1 MAVTRV
7 VLPGTVAE
15 RLGIDVDVTRAERL
29 GIEPVARKDADCFP
43 RFLITLAVV
52 TCKEII
58 AVTV

>member
-15 RLGIDVDVTRAERL
+15 RLGIDVAVTRAERL
-29 GIEPVARKDADCFP
+29 GIDPVARKVADCFL
-43 RFLITLAVV
+43 RFLIALTVV

-58 AVTV
+58 AVTA

>member
-15 RLGIDVDVTRAERL
+15 RLGIDVAVTRAERL
-29 GIEPVARKDADCFP
+29 GIEPVARKDVDCFR

-58 AVTV
+58 AVTA